1 MNLPW
6 TINLCRP
13 SRCHHRKESSMKR
26 KWTRKSSNA
35 ENDEKT
41 RRMDQALESV
51 LFTMTG
57 GSHE

>member
-1 MNLPW
+1 
-6 TINLCRP
+6 
-13 SRCHHRKESSMKR
+13 MKR